1 MRSYRDELIE
11 KAEMARFMAKLRAE
25 TKNEREAEPSARTR
39 IRPLREDGLRDFGED
54 GRRW

>member
-11 KAEMARFMAKLRAE
+11 KAEMARFMAKIRAE
-25 TKNEREAEPSARTR
+25 TKKEESISVRD
-39 IRPLREDGLRDFGED
+39 RPMREDGLRDFGED